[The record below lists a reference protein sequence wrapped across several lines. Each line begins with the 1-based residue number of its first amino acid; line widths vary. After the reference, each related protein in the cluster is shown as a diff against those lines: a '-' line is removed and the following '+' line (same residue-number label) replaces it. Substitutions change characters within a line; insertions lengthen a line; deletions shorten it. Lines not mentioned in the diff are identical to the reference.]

1 MDMDTDTVGEQ
12 PMDPHSRLMEQM
24 EDMEDMEDME
34 EDMEEDMD
42 MDMEDVTAREILPVH
57 SMMARKFQPK

>member
-34 EDMEEDMD
+34 EDMD